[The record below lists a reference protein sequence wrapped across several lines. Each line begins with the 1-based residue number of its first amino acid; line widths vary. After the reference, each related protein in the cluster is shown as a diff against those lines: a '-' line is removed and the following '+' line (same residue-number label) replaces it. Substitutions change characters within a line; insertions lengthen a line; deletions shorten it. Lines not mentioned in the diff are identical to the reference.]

1 MFSFNSNK
9 IKSLPESRFG
19 RKPTPDKICFEIKN
33 APAEQY
39 LAPVLIWELINIT
52 EHEYYEKLYI
62 NPNKDIVPK
71 KADQADNIALTTIMG
86 T

>member
-9 IKSLPESRFG
+9 FKSLPKYRFG
-19 RKPTPDKICFEIKN
+19 RKPTPDKICFELVN

-39 LAPVLIWELINIT
+39 LAPDPIWELLNVT
-52 EHEYYEKLYI
+52 EQEYHEKLYI
-62 NPNKDIVPK
+62 NPNKDVVPK
-71 KADQADNIALTTIMG
+71 EADQADNIALTTITG

>member
-9 IKSLPESRFG
+9 FKSLPENRFG
-19 RKPTPDKICFEIKN
+19 RKPTPDKICFELVN

-39 LAPVLIWELINIT
+39 LAPVPIWELLNVT
-52 EHEYYEKLYI
+52 EQEYYEKLYI
-62 NPNKDIVPK
+62 NPNKDVVPK
-71 KADQADNIALTTIMG
+71 EADQADNIALTTIIG